1 MSVHFS
7 PATLDAIAEAIADRV
22 AMRLGSMPKG
32 DDLIDVNEA
41 AELLGCSVSTL
52 GRATKRGEIKPVRVG
67 KLIRYRR
74 ADLLN
79 RHAGAELSSSGQS
92 VPK

>member
-52 GRATKRGEIKPVRVG
+52 GRATKREITTVRVG
-67 KLIRYRR
+67 RLVRYRR

-79 RHAGAELSSSGQS
+79 RHAGAGLSSSGQHAR
-92 VPK
+92 K